1 VWAVDPQN
9 DHAEGFIAYVRNM
22 LGKQFEELSIGLR
35 TDLTVETGQERRD
48 LPPDVKRNV
57 LLMVKELVNNAL
69 KHAQAKTI
77 IVRLHIG
84 ASALSLNV
92 SDDGHGFDLSRTR
105 PGGNGLGNLRKRA
118 ESIGA
123 VLIMDSS
130 PSGTTSSLTVPLP
143 APTIMRG
150 PSA

>member
-1 VWAVDPQN
+1 MV
-9 DHAEGFIAYVRNM
+9 AYVRNM

-35 TDLTVETGQERRD
+35 TDLTVEAGQERRD
-48 LPPDVKRNV
+48 LSPDVKRNV
-57 LLMVKELVNNAL
+57 LLMLKELVNNAL

-77 IVRLHIG
+77 GVRLHIG
-84 ASALSLNV
+84 ASALSITVN
-92 SDDGHGFDLSRTR
+92 DDGHGFDLSHTR

-123 VLIMDSS
+123 VLTMDSS
-130 PSGTTSSLTVPLP
+130 TNGTTSTLTVPLP
-143 APTIMRG
+143 APTIMRE